1 MALPSIAGELIPH
14 SAELSEPNISSWQ
27 TYDRSGLAKPS
38 NLKSSKVTR
47 YNFAFFQTNVNGDI
61 WGTDDFADSI
71 ALYGEIRWDWVAGQ
85 GGTYCSWATAG
96 KPPECKGH
104 KYYGGLI
111 YLAHS
116 AGVEVYP
123 SIGGWTLSDAFP
135 AMAKNPT
142 ARLKF
147 ASNCA
152 KLIETYDFDG
162 IDIDWEYPGYADHMG
177 TPEDAKS
184 YSLMLQDI
192 RIALDE
198 LGKKKGKVYGLTA
211 ALPCGPDHMK
221 NIEIDVVSKVLSELN
236 LMTYDLYG

>member
-1 MALPSIAGELIPH
+1 M
-14 SAELSEPNISSWQ
+14 
-27 TYDRSGLAKPS
+27 YDRSGLSKPS
-38 NLKSSKVTR
+38 NLKHSKVTR

-71 ALYGEIRWDWVAGQ
+71 ALYGEIRWDWVNGQ

-177 TPEDAKS
+177 TPEDTKS